1 MKEMQSNESK
11 HLSEKQ
17 SINPWR
23 ILAYVLFLSWLLWIL
38 ASQVSE
44 FSVVFHYL
52 GGAVPFLMTLVFLFT
67 RNSPVERYDFL
78 RRIIDLKRISGR
90 YWLVILLVVPVGLI
104 LAGVLDWY
112 LWGQAPLFE
121 RWNEL
126 SIDLPGFLLFCLF
139 ILLFGPVPEEITW
152 RGFVLDK
159 LQNKYPWLVANLLLG
174 LYWMVWHLPLFW
186 IPGSYQNSLGILTP
200 PFWLFLVVLVPQT
213 LVIGWVYNQTKRS
226 TLSAIIIHYFVNL
239 FGELID
245 LSLSGEILM
254 AAYWWIVALAIVIYS
269 MRKEKAL
276 IRSKINLEI

>member
-23 ILAYVLFLSWLLWIL
+23 ILAYVLFLSWVLWIL